1 MGVLSSILE
10 YYDVIEEKLEIFIF
24 DNTSIMFAEF
34 ASDLMQDGTMKWARL
49 KPFEAHMQAHILEE
63 YVRLTAWCSLILRNV
78 NSSNLS
84 AFEQSTGNVQSYI
97 EQDTILMLTTLKDI
111 FAEIK
116 NELDVQRYIIA
127 QPYKGSLLKNLI
139 G

>member
-10 YYDVIEEKLEIFIF
+10 YYDIIEEELKIFIF

-34 ASDLMQDGTMKWARL
+34 SSDLLQDGTMKWAKL
-49 KPFEAHMQAHILEE
+49 KPNEAHMQAHILSE
-63 YVRLTAWCSLILRNV
+63 YVRLTAWCSLILGNV
-78 NSSNLS
+78 NSPYLS
-84 AFEQSTGNVQSYI
+84 KFEQSTGNVLSYI
-97 EQDTILMLTTLKDI
+97 EQDTILMFTTLKDI

-127 QPYKGSLLKNLI
+127 QPYRGSLLKNLI